1 MRRRKSVR
9 GAHSGNCPEMR
20 YGTTRGGDYGDCHV
34 GGQPGGLSGALRAN
48 RKQLGGLEAPAG
60 GILHIAG
67 PSPNGGWRVIEV
79 FESEEDAGRF
89 VKERFGP
96 ALEAVGFAGQRP
108 QPQFWPVHN
117 CMK

>member
-1 MRRRKSVR
+1 MAIAMLVDNPAGSQELYERI
-9 GAHSGNCPEMR
+9 
-20 YGTTRGGDYGDCHV
+20 
-34 GGQPGGLSGALRAN
+34 
-48 RKQLGGLEAPAG
+48 RKQLGGMEAPAG